1 MRQAEGAGD
10 AAICDALAAIRETT
24 AAWEPT
30 MSRTK
35 GPDPVCTRNT
45 RAQREMP
52 DHNWNPPGDL
62 RC

>member
-1 MRQAEGAGD
+1 MREAAGAWEP
-10 AAICDALAAIRETT
+10 ASCDALAAVQEKT

-30 MSRTK
+30 MTRRK
-35 GPDPVCTRNT
+35 GPDPVCRRDP

-52 DHNWNPPGDL
+52 DHNWNPRGEL

>member
-1 MRQAEGAGD
+1 MRQAGGAGD
-10 AAICDALAAIRETT
+10 AAICDALAAIQGKT

-30 MSRTK
+30 MSQRK
-35 GPDPVCTRNT
+35 GPDPVCTRDA

-52 DHNWNPPGDL
+52 DHNWNPRGDL